1 MQRLFLFALPLALI
15 ACVEAAP
22 PNPSPVDPLPPA
34 NACGAD
40 ALQDL
45 VGQTAKRLE
54 TMRFGQEV
62 RILRPGMAVTADYVP
77 TRLNIEIDAAETI
90 VRVSCY

>member
-1 MQRLFLFALPLALI
+1 
-15 ACVEAAP
+15 
-22 PNPSPVDPLPPA
+22 
-34 NACGAD
+34 
-40 ALQDL
+40 
-45 VGQTAKRLE
+45 
-54 TMRFGQEV
+54 MRFGQEV